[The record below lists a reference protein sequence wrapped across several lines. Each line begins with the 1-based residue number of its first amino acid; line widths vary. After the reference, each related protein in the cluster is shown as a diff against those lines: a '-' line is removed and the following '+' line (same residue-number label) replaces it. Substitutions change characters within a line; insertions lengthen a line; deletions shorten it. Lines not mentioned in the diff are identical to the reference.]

1 MDRTVAKLLKN
12 QNGKCVYCRHNFM
25 DGDLM
30 EKDHIVEK
38 CFGGKNSKDNLQ
50 LLHRHCHDKKTVM
63 MSVLAYSDVKEA
75 GK

>member
-1 MDRTVAKLLKN
+1 
-12 QNGKCVYCRHNFM
+12 
-25 DGDLM
+25 M